1 MQRNIYLEGELGDKF
16 GYKMSYHAETITDA
30 LKLID
35 VNNSDFRHYLID
47 AAEKGIGF
55 HIDVVGSDLEYDEEL
70 LLPLHEGDITI
81 TPIAAGA
88 KGAGKVFAAIL
99 IVALIVVTAGAAT
112 GPLAGMFGTGSLFA
126 AGTGFMGTTLAL
138 NFGGYLMMGLAASLV
153 MMGISEM
160 MAPDPATDS
169 DQEQSYLFNGSEQN
183 IIEGDPLPLLYGRL
197 RIPGQPVNFEIQN
210 IQMGSPTE
218 DSEVNFMGFTMPAS
232 EE

>member
-16 GYKMSYHAETITDA
+16 GHKMSYHAETITDA
-30 LKLID
+30 LKLIE
-35 VNNSDFRHYLID
+35 VNNSDFRYYLID

-55 HIDVVGSDLEYDEEL
+55 HIDIVGSDLEYDEEL

-99 IVALIVVTAGAAT
+99 LVALIVVSAGTAS
-112 GPLAGMFGTGSLFA
+112 GPLAGLLGSFTGTGTGLL
-126 AGTGFMGTTLAL
+126 GTGLSLTWQGSIV
-138 NFGGYLMMGLAASLV
+138 MGLAASLA
-153 MMGISEM
+153 MMGVAEM

-183 IIEGDPLPLLYGRL
+183 VIEGDPLPLLYGRL

-210 IQMGSPTE
+210 IEMGSPTE
-218 DSEVNFMGFTMPAS
+218 DSAISFMGFTMPVK